1 MNPDFDFD
9 FDEFVKKDLLPPL
22 ENDDTDALINPFG
35 VFRGEFALHICFMDI
50 LPSVNVIEL

>member
-35 VFRGEFALHICFMDI
+35 VFRGE
-50 LPSVNVIEL
+50 S